1 VFWAGLKFALGL
13 TVGLTLFSGVALL
26 GMVGVNLLDHWRK
39 KRRDSLCD
47 AKPAAKPHT
56 VPQIRAIFRS
66 VYRTDDWIR
75 ARGETEYLR

>member
-1 VFWAGLKFALGL
+1 MFWAGLKFALGL

-47 AKPAAKPHT
+47 AKPHT